1 VALEI
6 GQVVGGLGLVSTQR
20 GRPLADDAA
29 AADSGLPAR
38 VEQAPSLTGVG
49 GKPLSGDSLQAL
61 QGVSDAEET
70 QDAPGGE
77 LTEEEK
83 EVVAKLQARDR
94 EVRAHESAHA
104 AAGGQYAGTPT
115 FSYQQG
121 PDGRRYAVGGEVSID
136 LSPGST
142 PEETARKADQIRA
155 AALAPADP
163 SGQDRAV
170 AAAAAQ
176 MKAQAQAD
184 GAAQRRE
191 EAETKKTEADAKAA
205 EQAAQQGQKPPETEI
220 VGLKPP
226 GSEPANGAAEPAAAQ
241 SYRPQPAERA
251 DGRAAAAASAYARA
265 DNAASRASRTASDAL
280 SLVA

>member
-1 VALEI
+1 MALEI
-6 GQVVGGLGLVSTQR
+6 GQVVGGIGLLPIQR
-20 GRPLADDAA
+20 GQAPDDTAA
-29 AADSGLPAR
+29 AESGLPVR
-38 VEQAPSLTGVG
+38 VEQAPPLTGVG
-49 GKPLSGDSLQAL
+49 AKPLSGDALQTL
-61 QGVSDAEET
+61 QGVAESEEG
-70 QDAPGGE
+70 QDAPDGE

-83 EVVAKLQARDR
+83 EVVEKLKARDQ

-104 AAGGQYAGTPT
+104 AAGGQYAGAPT

-121 PDGRRYAVGGEVSID
+121 PDGRRYAIGGEVSID
-136 LSPGST
+136 LSPGGT

-176 MKAQAQAD
+176 MKAQALAE

-191 EAETKKTEADAKAA
+191 EAEAEKAEDEATRA
-205 EQAAQQGQKPPETEI
+205 EQAVASGQTTEI
-220 VGLKPP
+220 VGPKPP
-226 GSEPANGAAEPAAAQ
+226 GAEPANDGAAPAGEGGD
-241 SYRPQPAERA
+241 RRI
-251 DGRAAAAASAYARA
+251 AAAASAY
-265 DNAASRASRTASDAL
+265 SRTDDAVSRTSRTVSNAL

>member
-1 VALEI
+1 MALEI
-6 GQVVGGLGLVSTQR
+6 GQVVGGLGLAPTQR
-20 GRPLADDAA
+20 GRAPDDTAA
-29 AADSGLPAR
+29 AESGLPAR
-38 VEQAPSLTGVG
+38 VEQAPPLTGVG
-49 GKPLSGDSLQAL
+49 GKPFSGDSLQAL
-61 QGVSDAEET
+61 QGVEDAKEGE
-70 QDAPGGE
+70 DAPGGE

-94 EVRAHESAHA
+94 EVRAHEAAHA
-104 AAGGQYAGTPT
+104 AAGGQYAGAPT
-115 FSYQQG
+115 FTYQQG

-142 PEETARKADQIRA
+142 PEETERKADQVRA

-176 MKAQAQAD
+176 LKAQAQAE

-191 EAETKKTEADAKAA
+191 EAEAKKAESDAKVA
-205 EQAAQQGQKPPETEI
+205 EAAAQQGQQASSQPEI
-220 VGLKPP
+220 VGPKPP
-226 GSEPANGAAEPAAAQ
+226 GSEPANDGA
-241 SYRPQPAERA
+241 RPTGGQPADGV
-251 DGRAAAAASAYARA
+251 DGRIAAAASAYSRA
-265 DNAASRASRTASDAL
+265 DEAANRASRTASNAL